1 MEEELKQMNKKYII
15 VNWGKASVGKTSS
28 LRKVFDI
35 VSSKYPAT
43 ILEERNNKDIKAIV
57 AIGDCKI
64 GIETQG
70 DPKPYFVT
78 ADSMADF
85 RREGCQIVVTACR
98 TSGDTWNAV
107 YEMETKYGYHLIEAL
122 HHRTYDIKLPD
133 ASYDLINQH
142 YAEGVVAIIE
152 DIAFGKI

>member
-1 MEEELKQMNKKYII
+1 MNKKYII
-15 VNWGKASVGKTSS
+15 VNKGKAGGGKTPS
-28 LRKVFDI
+28 LMKVFDI
-35 VSSKYPAT
+35 LSSKYPYT
-43 ILEERNNKDIKAIV
+43 ILDDRHGKDLKAIV
-57 AIGDCKI
+57 TIGDCKV

-85 RREGCQIVVTACR
+85 RREGCRIVVAACH
-98 TSGDTWNAV
+98 TSGDTWDAI

-122 HHRTYDIKLPD
+122 HHRTYDIKLSD
-133 ASYDLINQH
+133 ASYDMINTH

-152 DIAFGKI
+152 DMVSGKI

>member
-1 MEEELKQMNKKYII
+1 MAEIGDEMIKKYIL
-15 VNWGKASVGKTSS
+15 VNWGKAGVGKTPS
-28 LRKVFDI
+28 LRKVFDML
-35 VSSKYPAT
+35 SSKYPFT
-43 ILEERNNKDIKAIV
+43 ILDNRNGKDIKAIV
-57 AIGDCKI
+57 TIGTCKI

-85 RREGCQIVVTACR
+85 RQRGCRIVVAACR

-122 HHRTYDIKLPD
+122 HHRTYDRKLSD
-133 ASYDLINQH
+133 ASYDLINTH
-142 YAEGVVAIIE
+142 YAKGVMAIIE
-152 DIAFGKI
+152 DIALGKV

>member
-1 MEEELKQMNKKYII
+1 MENETGNKFIL
-15 VNWGKASVGKTSS
+15 VNWGKAGVGKTPS

-35 VSSKYPAT
+35 LAAKYPYT
-43 ILEERNNKDIKAIV
+43 ILDTRNGIDVKAIV
-57 AIGDCKI
+57 TIGDCKI

-78 ADSMADF
+78 AESMEDF
-85 RREGCQIVVTACR
+85 RREGCRIVVAACR

-122 HHRTYDIKLPD
+122 HHRTYDRKLPD
-133 ASYDLINQH
+133 TSYDIINTH

-152 DIAFGKI
+152 DIVNGKI

>member
-1 MEEELKQMNKKYII
+1 MGVNNMSKKFII
-15 VNWGKASVGKTSS
+15 VNWGKASVGKTPS

-35 VSSKYPAT
+35 LSEKYPT
-43 ILEERNNKDIKAIV
+43 NILEERNGKDIKAIV
-57 AIGDCKI
+57 SIGECKI

-78 ADSMADF
+78 AKSMADF
-85 RREGCQIVVTACR
+85 RQEGCRIVVAACR

-107 YEMETKYGYHLIEAL
+107 YEMETQYGYHLIEAL
-122 HHRTYDIKLPD
+122 HHRTYDRKLPD
-133 ASYDLINQH
+133 ASYEIINKH

-152 DIAFGKI
+152 DIVSGKI

>member
-1 MEEELKQMNKKYII
+1 MGTNNVSKKFII
-15 VNWGKASVGKTSS
+15 VNWGKACVGKTPS
-28 LRKVFDI
+28 LRIVFDI
-35 VSSKYPAT
+35 LSSKYPAT
-43 ILEERNNKDIKAIV
+43 ILEERNGKDIKAV
-57 AIGDCKI
+57 VTIGKYKI

-85 RREGCQIVVTACR
+85 RQIGCQIVVAACR
-98 TSGDTWNAV
+98 TSGNTWNAV
-107 YEMETKYGYHLIEAL
+107 YEMESQYGYHLIEAL

-133 ASYDLINQH
+133 TSYEIINTH

-152 DIAFGKI
+152 DIIFGKI